1 MNNTPALVFVCSSSS
16 LCGVIVNSAMFLV
29 KVGGRERGERA
40 WACSTVITA
49 HIWQS
54 AEHS

>member
-29 KVGGRERGERA
+29 RVGGRERGERA